1 MQHKFSNST
10 VRLVGQNRFI
20 LFAPTAARSNKKKKN
35 FCAICVPF
43 ALFALKKVHQKTNPT
58 Y

>member
-1 MQHKFSNST
+1 MQRKFSNST

-20 LFAPTAARSNKKKKN
+20 LFAPAAARSNKKN

-43 ALFALKKVHQKTNPT
+43 ALFALKKIH
-58 Y
+58 